1 MDSFFLAEDKRTPE
15 EIEELK
21 KNVQSELR
29 EVIDP
34 KWVTTDP
41 LMLDTYS
48 WQYVAE
54 FATGTHYVGRPLAVV
69 LPGNNEDII
78 EVIKVCKKY
87 GCQYKPFSTGFGAWS
102 APIRDDFVVQI
113 DLRRLDRIIK
123 LDKENMYAVIE
134 PYVTGNQLQ
143 TEAMKVGLNTHI
155 AGVGSQASILASAT
169 SMMGQGWDGISLG
182 FSDRNLLGVEW
193 ITPEGKVAQ
202 LGSFEPTGEY
212 FLGDGPGLSLRG
224 VMRGFGGAMGGL
236 GIFTKCAVKMYPW
249 HGPAKLKMEGTS
261 PNYFTEIPE
270 NHAAG
275 IIVVNSWDDMAEL
288 GYRLGEAE
296 IVDLLGR
303 NAPALNS
310 GVLTVDNSEFVDIY
324 KIPLLREMHYA
335 LMFVLLGQDK
345 KDYQYKMKTLKKIV
359 KDLNGGIMYN
369 GEGPDKMY
377 WMLRMMAAV
386 ARKAGWWQ
394 VIKSIPGFS
403 KLTMRDVKRFGRK
416 GADYMSAIGYE
427 AMVRSGMNMRGAF
440 KYGGSFHTS
449 MGALV
454 AWDVSVRGA
463 KVGEQIKR
471 KFIKEGLIFDD
482 GGDNAWGG
490 LYEGGAFSHLEELC
504 MYDPRDPKCRQAI
517 LDFVVE
523 TNLACIEEH
532 CGDSINAIGP
542 PNHALYSPACMNYD
556 KWQQKIKAALDP
568 KNVSDAN
575 FYTDPNYEKNPPPKA
590 AEAIVRVLSNRTKI
604 EID

>member
-1 MDSFFLAEDKRTPE
+1 MESFFIAEDKRTPE

-34 KWVTTDP
+34 KWIITDP

-54 FATGTHYVGRPLAVV
+54 FATGTHYVGRPLAVAV
-69 LPGNNEDII
+69 PGSNEEII
-78 EVIKVCKKY
+78 EIMKVCSKY
-87 GCQYKPFSTGFGAWS
+87 GCQYKPFSTGFGAWA
-102 APIRDDFVVQI
+102 APLRDDFVVQI
-113 DLRRLDRIIK
+113 DLRRMDRIIK
-123 LDKENMYAVIE
+123 IDKKNMYAVIE

-143 TEAMKVGLNTHI
+143 TEAMKLGLNTHI

-193 ITPEGKVAQ
+193 ITPDGKTAQ
-202 LGSFEPTGEY
+202 LGSFDATGEY
-212 FLGDGPGLSLRG
+212 FLGDGPGFSLRG

-236 GIFTKCAVKMYPW
+236 GVFTKCAVKLYPW
-249 HGPAKLKMEGTS
+249 HGPEKLKVDGTS
-261 PNYFTEIPE
+261 PHYIVDMPK
-270 NHAAG
+270 NHCAG

-288 GYRLGEAE
+288 GYKLGEAE
-296 IVDLLGR
+296 ILDLLGR

-310 GVLTVDNSEFVDIY
+310 GVLTVDNNEFAEIY

-335 LMFVLLGQDK
+335 LMFVFFGQDK
-345 KDYQYKMKTLKKIV
+345 KDHDYKKKTLKKIV
-359 KDLNGGIMYN
+359 KELNGGIIFN
-369 GEGPDKMY
+369 GEGLNKLY
-377 WMLRMMAAV
+377 WMLRMMAAIG
-386 ARKAGWWQ
+386 RKAGYGA
-394 VIKSIPGFS
+394 VIRSLPGFS
-403 KLTMRDVKRFGRK
+403 KLMKRDIKQFGRK
-416 GADYMSAIGYE
+416 GADRLALLGYE

-454 AWDVSVRGA
+454 AWDVSIRGA

-482 GGDNAWGG
+482 GADNAWGG
-490 LYEGGAFSHLEELC
+490 MYESGAFSHLEELC

-523 TNLACIEEH
+523 TNIACVEQH

-542 PNHALYSPACMNYD
+542 PNHAIFSPACMNYD
-556 KWQQKIKAALDP
+556 RWQQKIKASLDP
-568 KNVSDAN
+568 QNVSDAA
-575 FYTDPNYEKNPPPKA
+575 FYTDPEFEKNIPPKA
-590 AEAIVRVLSNRTKI
+590 AEALIRGLTNKTKI